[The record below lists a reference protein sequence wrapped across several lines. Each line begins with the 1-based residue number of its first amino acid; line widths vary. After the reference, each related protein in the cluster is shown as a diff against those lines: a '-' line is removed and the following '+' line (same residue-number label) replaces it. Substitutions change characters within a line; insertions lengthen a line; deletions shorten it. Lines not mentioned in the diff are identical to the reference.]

1 MKKKS
6 MIAVFS
12 AYEELLDYMEKK
24 ELNKADLE
32 KLVNELGRKLL
43 TLNKDIKEVS
53 YEIVSEH

>member
-12 AYEELLDYMEKK
+12 AYEELLDYMETK
-24 ELNKADLE
+24 ELSKADVE

-43 TLNKDIKEVS
+43 TLNKDIQETA
-53 YEIVSEH
+53 